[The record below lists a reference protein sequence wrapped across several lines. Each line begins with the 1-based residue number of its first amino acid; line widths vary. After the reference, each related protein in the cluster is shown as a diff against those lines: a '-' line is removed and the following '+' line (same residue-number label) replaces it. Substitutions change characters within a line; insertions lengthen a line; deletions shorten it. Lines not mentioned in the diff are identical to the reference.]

1 MHTRRIAAFL
11 LGAWLFGTVLMAV
24 VARESFAAIEGVL
37 VRPASQ
43 VGDLIRS
50 MGVDNARLFLQYY
63 AASQRQII
71 LNYWEWTEIIIGA
84 ALAAILFSAKYVNR
98 LAASASAVMVLLVLF
113 LHFVIAPEVG
123 FIERNLAAQPASQHN
138 AGMLGGVYS
147 ALDAVKFAIGTV
159 LAVYLFTFKNGS
171 RYRVRRDLD
180 SIDYADHSHVNR

>member
-37 VRPASQ
+37 ARPATQ
-43 VGDLIRS
+43 TGGMIRVL
-50 MGVDNARLFLQYY
+50 GADNARLLLHYY
-63 AASQRQII
+63 AAWERQIL
-71 LNYWEWTEIIIGA
+71 LNYWEWTEIVVGI
-84 ALAAILFSAKYVNR
+84 ALAAILFATKHTNR
-98 LAASASAVMVLLVLF
+98 IVASGAAVMLLLVLF

-123 FIERNLAAQPASQHN
+123 FIERNLAAQPASERS
-138 AGMLGGVYS
+138 AGMLGGVYA
-147 ALDAVKFAIGTV
+147 ALEAVKFLIGAV

-180 SIDYADHSHVNR
+180 SIDYPDHSHVNR